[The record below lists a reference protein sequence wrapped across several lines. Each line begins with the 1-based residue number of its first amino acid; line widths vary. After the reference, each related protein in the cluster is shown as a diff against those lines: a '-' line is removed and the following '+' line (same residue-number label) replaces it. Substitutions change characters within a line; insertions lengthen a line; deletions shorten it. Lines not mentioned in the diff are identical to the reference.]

1 MPAINTNVA
10 ALFAQQSLKVNERN
24 QSSAMRQL
32 STGSRVNTAADD
44 AAGMAIGQSM
54 TSQVKGLNQ
63 AVRNLND
70 GINMMQTA
78 EGALGE
84 TSNMLQRMRELA
96 VQSMNGTYSGA
107 QRGYM
112 DTEFKALSAQ
122 IGRIAADTKWNDT
135 ALLEGTGSA
144 GFTYQA
150 GMSSGQTV
158 VVSIIA
164 MNIAGLGLNSADAF
178 ATLQVA
184 TGAAD
189 ENGVILVAS
198 RAAVTSGVPT
208 IMNVSLAK
216 TSLGLIDSAIATI
229 NTQRAK
235 IGAGINQMTYAVD
248 NLSNVAANTAASRST
263 IMDTDYATASTQLSK
278 TQIIQQAATAM
289 LAQANQQPQ
298 SVLSLLK

>member
-24 QSSAMRQL
+24 QSNAMRQL
-32 STGSRVNTAADD
+32 STGSRINTAGDD
-44 AAGMAIGQSM
+44 AAGIAIGQSM

-70 GINMMQTA
+70 GVNMMQTA

-96 VQSMNGTYSGA
+96 IQSANGTYSTT

-112 DTEFKALSAQ
+112 QTEFDALSSQ
-122 IGRIAADTKWNDT
+122 IGKISTDTKWNDQS
-135 ALLEGTGSA
+135 LLSSQTT
-144 GFTYQA
+144 FTFQA
-150 GMSSGQTV
+150 GKDSGQTV
-158 VVSIIA
+158 SVVISA
-164 MNIAGLGLNSADAF
+164 MGLAGLGVVAATSIGTSTSA
-178 ATLQVA
+178 
-184 TGAAD
+184 
-189 ENGVILVAS
+189 I
-198 RAAVTSGVPT
+198 
-208 IMNVSLAK
+208 
-216 TSLGLIDSAIATI
+216 TSLTTLDTAIGFV
-229 NTQRAK
+229 NSQRAN
-235 IGAGINQMTYAVD
+235 IGASINQMTYAVD
-248 NLSNVAANTAASRST
+248 NLSNVAANVAASRST

-298 SVLSLLK
+298 SVLALLK